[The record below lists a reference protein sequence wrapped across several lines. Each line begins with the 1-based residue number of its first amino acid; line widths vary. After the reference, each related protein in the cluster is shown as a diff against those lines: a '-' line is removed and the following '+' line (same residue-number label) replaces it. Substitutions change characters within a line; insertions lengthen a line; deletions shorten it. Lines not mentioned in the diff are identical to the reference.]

1 MTTKSQVRK
10 FMRLELEDLDHPD
23 LWQGGEVNCT
33 RLAENAAW
41 HFDCDHWLDD
51 PDHWVWELAADIQ
64 EEAEKT
70 RFYQSRSSYTQ

>member
-1 MTTKSQVRK
+1 
-10 FMRLELEDLDHPD
+10 MREQLSDHSHPD

-51 PDHWVWELAADIQ
+51 PGHWVWDVAVDVGERA
-64 EEAEKT
+64 EEAFEAEWT
-70 RFYQSRSSYTQ
+70 ARQGGR